1 MYFTI
6 KLKYYAL
13 SFYFIMQGLFKARN
27 ILNEDFGCVHI
38 YIDEAISI
46 RQFSNGHIDRV
57 KHALEPR

>member
-1 MYFTI
+1 
-6 KLKYYAL
+6 
-13 SFYFIMQGLFKARN
+13 MQGLFKARN